1 MIPGMMRLLRIIPLI
16 AVLVA
21 GAAVSVTGATP
32 AGAFQQEICQAN
44 AALNPEFPCLNAWNG
59 GPYVK
64 SYSPGVSNENFAEQD
79 VFNRC
84 ESGSALTTNGCP
96 IAGIP
101 AGYLIVQLRYSNG
114 QCVGDLNGASG
125 DAHAALTTCNN
136 PNTGQGGAY
145 GTIFVARATSCSNGD
160 GYWNAH
166 WSSNWN
172 GSLGGLRI
180 SGNTNGSQ
188 FWLNVSNSAGC
199 LHQF

>member
-1 MIPGMMRLLRIIPLI
+1 MKRLLRIIPLV

-21 GAAVSVTGATP
+21 SAGLAVTAATP
-32 AGAFQQEICQAN
+32 AGAVQQEICQPSASIS
-44 AALNPEFPCLNAWNG
+44 PEFPCLNAWNG

-64 SYSPGVSNENFAEQD
+64 AEGPGTSNENFAEQD

-84 ESGSALTTNGCP
+84 GSGTALTTQGCP

-101 AGYLIVQLRYSNG
+101 AGFLIVQLRYSNG

-125 DAHAALTTCNN
+125 DAHAGLTTCNN
-136 PNTGQGGAY
+136 PNTGQGGAF
-145 GTIFVARATSCSNGD
+145 GTIFVARATACQSGD

-166 WSSNWN
+166 WSNSWPN
-172 GSLGGLRI
+172 SLGGLKI
-180 SGNTNGSQ
+180 TGSTNGSQ
-188 FWLNVSNSAGC
+188 FWLNVANSAGC